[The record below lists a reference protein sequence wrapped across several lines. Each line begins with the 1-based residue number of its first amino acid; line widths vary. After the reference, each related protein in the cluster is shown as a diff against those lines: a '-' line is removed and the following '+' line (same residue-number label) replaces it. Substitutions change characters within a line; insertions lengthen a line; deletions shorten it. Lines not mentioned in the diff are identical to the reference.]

1 MPSQHWQRAFPL
13 FDLAPEGGC
22 LAADIATRA
31 GGLLH
36 HLFTLTRLQ
45 LQCAECFCGPIQK
58 LTPLQELPGFLLYGV
73 RTFLTTLCGAARSP
87 S

>member
-1 MPSQHWQRAFPL
+1 MPSQHWQLAFPL

-36 HLFTLTRLQ
+36 HLFTLTRLRV
-45 LQCAECFCGPIQK
+45 QCAECFCGPIQK

-73 RTFLTTLCGAARSP
+73 RTFLTALYGAARSP

>member
-1 MPSQHWQRAFPL
+1 VPSQHWQRAFPL
-13 FDLAPEGGC
+13 FDLAPEGGY

-36 HLFTLTRLQ
+36 HLFTLTRLRS
-45 LQCAECFCGPIQK
+45 QCAECFCGPIQK
-58 LTPLQELPGFLLYGV
+58 LTPLQELPGFLLYSV
-73 RTFLTTLCGAARSP
+73 RTFLTAPYGAARSP